1 MTKSVNAEKM
11 TKLLSELLRNSER
24 SDRELAKVLDV
35 SQPTVSRM
43 KRRLVHDKMIMG
55 YSVIP
60 NFYKMGYKILAL
72 NFVNSKHNFSSKEN
86 REEMIKEVKSW
97 MMDKPNVV
105 YCDSCRGMGMD
116 GGFISFHKSY
126 EEFDEFIRQH
136 NLELGKYLDGAH
148 TVLFNLGRH
157 DVIKPF
163 HFKYLL

>member
-1 MTKSVNAEKM
+1 M

-24 SDRELAKVLDV
+24 SDRELATVLDV

-97 MMDKPNVV
+97 IH
-105 YCDSCRGMGMD
+105 G
-116 GGFISFHKSY
+116 
-126 EEFDEFIRQH
+126 
-136 NLELGKYLDGAH
+136 
-148 TVLFNLGRH
+148 
-157 DVIKPF
+157 
-163 HFKYLL
+163 

>member
-1 MTKSVNAEKM
+1 M

-43 KRRLVHDKMIMG
+43 KRRLVNDEMIKG

-60 NFYKMGYKILAL
+60 NFYKMGYTIMAL
-72 NFVNSKHNFSSKEN
+72 NFVNSKHNFSSKER

-97 MMDKPNVV
+97 MTDKSNVV
-105 YCDSCRGMGMD
+105 FCDSCRGMGMD